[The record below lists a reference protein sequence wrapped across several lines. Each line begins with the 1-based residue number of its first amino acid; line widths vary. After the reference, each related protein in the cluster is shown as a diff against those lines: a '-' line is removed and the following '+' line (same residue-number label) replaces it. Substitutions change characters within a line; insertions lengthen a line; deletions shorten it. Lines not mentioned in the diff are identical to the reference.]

1 MTALFINVKPE
12 ECPGQGPVRRDRG
25 LTGIPFRG
33 TGTKEGVGSKL
44 FDHVMRSCLLIAMSS
59 MMRSWRMRTWRRTS
73 QLLGGTVAWF
83 GTTQA
88 CLNPR
93 HATPS
98 YCARSHRPHHPS
110 ASNPALKLVCL
121 ISQLTGQ
128 RDSATVSPHSQA
140 AS

>member
-33 TGTKEGVGSKL
+33 TGNKEGVGSKL

-88 CLNPR
+88 CPNPR

-98 YCARSHRPHHPS
+98 ALSCTFTSPTSLQRKQSCAQACLLDLTAHR
-110 ASNPALKLVCL
+110 
-121 ISQLTGQ
+121 
-128 RDSATVSPHSQA
+128 A
-140 AS
+140 A